1 MIQTLPLVL
10 SIVMSELAIGSFVL
24 LYVLDWRSEVRRSF
38 LLFFTI
44 IYLLFTGL
52 TYLFQQS
59 FASQPLLDSFERLDK
74 QWTGYAGPTLLAFLL
89 LLLPYL
95 LFLILD
101 RRAGVDGKE
110 KATQTGEG
118 TGQFSAMRLLRLVSG
133 GLASLAGL
141 LVLFVLGMIYRPLA
155 PSPLGGA
162 LTVLSFFIAALA
174 VGGVMTSMWLG
185 HWYLVTPAL
194 SERPLLFS
202 TAVVL
207 IAIVLQILLTLIS
220 ATVGSPAVSTA
231 ATHASQAT
239 ATALATPLPTS
250 GASSA
255 PIAVKPAGVPTV
267 SPLSMDV
274 LGWLRVL
281 LGFAFPL
288 VLGALTWKLA
298 RERSFQSATGMLYLI
313 VVMTLAGEVLARGMF
328 LSTL

>member
-10 SIVMSELAIGSFVL
+10 SIVMSELAIGSFLL

-44 IYLLFTGL
+44 IYLLFTAL

-74 QWTGYAGPTLLAFLL
+74 QWTGYAGPVLLAFLIL
-89 LLLPYL
+89 LIPYL
-95 LFLILD
+95 LFLIVD

-110 KATQTGEG
+110 KAAQAGEG
-118 TGQFSAMRLLRLVSG
+118 RLSVVRALRLISG
-133 GLASLAGL
+133 ALASVAGL
-141 LVLFVLGMIYRPLA
+141 LMLFVLGMIYRPLA

-207 IAIVLQILLTLIS
+207 IAIVLQIVLTLAS
-220 ATVGSPAVSTA
+220 ATLAGSAASTA
-231 ATHASQAT
+231 LSHAAQNT
-239 ATALATPLPTS
+239 VTVTPTPTPVPATPGTS
-250 GASSA
+250 A
-255 PIAVKPAGVPTV
+255 AVKPAGVPTV

-274 LGWLRVL
+274 LGWLRIL

-328 LSTL
+328 LSAL

>member
-1 MIQTLPLVL
+1 
-10 SIVMSELAIGSFVL
+10 
-24 LYVLDWRSEVRRSF
+24 
-38 LLFFTI
+38 
-44 IYLLFTGL
+44 
-52 TYLFQQS
+52 
-59 FASQPLLDSFERLDK
+59 RLDK

-89 LLLPYL
+89 LLVPYL
-95 LFLILD
+95 LFLMLD

-110 KATQTGEG
+110 KALHTGEEK
-118 TGQFSAMRLLRLVSG
+118 TGPFSVLRFLRLVSG
-133 GLASLAGL
+133 GLASAAGL
-141 LVLFVLGMIYRPLA
+141 LMLFVLGMIYRPLA
-155 PSPLGGA
+155 PSPLGGV

-207 IAIVLQILLTLIS
+207 IAIVFQILLTLVG
-220 ATVGSPAVSTA
+220 ATVGSPAISTA
-231 ATHASQAT
+231 ATHATQST
-239 ATALATPLPTS
+239 ATAIATPMPTS
-250 GASSA
+250 SA
-255 PIAVKPAGVPTV
+255 LSTPTAVKPAGVPTV

-274 LGWLRVL
+274 LGWLRIL

-328 LSTL
+328 LSAL

>member
-10 SIVMSELAIGSFVL
+10 SIVMSELAIGSFLL

-44 IYLLFTGL
+44 IYLLFTTL

-74 QWTGYAGPTLLAFLL
+74 QWTGYASPVLLAFLL

-110 KATQTGEG
+110 KAAQAGE
-118 TGQFSAMRLLRLVSG
+118 GQFSVIRVLRLVSG
-133 GLASLAGL
+133 GLASVAGL
-141 LVLFVLGMIYRPLA
+141 LMLFVLGMIYRPLA
-155 PSPLGGA
+155 PSPLGEA

-207 IAIVLQILLTLIS
+207 IAIVLQILLTLVS
-220 ATVGSPAVSTA
+220 STVASPATSTA
-231 ATHASQAT
+231 ATHSAQAT
-239 ATALATPLPTS
+239 ATTIATSPTP
-250 GASSA
+250 APAVSSA
-255 PIAVKPAGVPTV
+255 PAAVKPAGAPTV

-274 LGWLRVL
+274 LGWLRIL

>member
-10 SIVMSELAIGSFVL
+10 SIVMSELAIGSFLL

-44 IYLLFTGL
+44 IYLLFTAL

-74 QWTGYAGPTLLAFLL
+74 QWTGYTSPVLLAFLL

-101 RRAGVDGKE
+101 RKAGVDGKE
-110 KATQTGEG
+110 KAAQAGE
-118 TGQFSAMRLLRLVSG
+118 GQFSVIRVLRLVSG
-133 GLASLAGL
+133 GLASAAGL
-141 LVLFVLGMIYRPLA
+141 LMLFVLGMIYRPLA
-155 PSPLGGA
+155 PSPLGEA

-207 IAIVLQILLTLIS
+207 IAIVLQILLTLAS
-220 ATVGSPAVSTA
+220 STVASPATSTA
-231 ATHASQAT
+231 ATHSAQVT
-239 ATALATPLPTS
+239 ATAIATSPTP
-250 GASSA
+250 APAVSSA
-255 PIAVKPAGVPTV
+255 SAAVKPAGAPTV

-274 LGWLRVL
+274 LGWLRIL

>member
-10 SIVMSELAIGSFVL
+10 SIVMSELAIGSFLL

-38 LLFFTI
+38 LLFFSI
-44 IYLLFTGL
+44 IYLLFTAL

-59 FASQPLLDSFERLDK
+59 FASQPLLDSFLRLDK
-74 QWTGYAGPTLLAFLL
+74 QWTGYADPALLAFLL
-89 LLLPYL
+89 LQLPYL

-110 KATQTGEG
+110 KAAQAGEA
-118 TGQFSAMRLLRLVSG
+118 GQFSMVRLLRLLSG
-133 GLASLAGL
+133 GLASVAGL
-141 LVLFVLGMIYRPLA
+141 LMLLVLGMIYRPLA
-155 PSPLGGA
+155 PSPLGEA

-207 IAIVLQILLTLIS
+207 IAIVLQIILALVS
-220 ATVGSPAVSTA
+220 ATVASPAASTA
-231 ATHASQAT
+231 VTHSAQAT
-239 ATALATPLPTS
+239 ATAITTLTPTPAVSGTPT
-250 GASSA
+250 A
-255 PIAVKPAGVPTV
+255 IKPAGAPTV

-274 LGWLRVL
+274 LGWLHIL

>member
-10 SIVMSELAIGSFVL
+10 SIVMNELAIGSFLL

-44 IYLLFTGL
+44 IYLLFTAL

-59 FASQPLLDSFERLDK
+59 FSSQPLLDSFERLDK
-74 QWTGYAGPTLLAFLL
+74 QWTGYASPALLAFLL

-110 KATQTGEG
+110 KAAQAGE
-118 TGQFSAMRLLRLVSG
+118 GQFSVVRVLRLVSG
-133 GLASLAGL
+133 GLASVAGL
-141 LVLFVLGMIYRPLA
+141 LMLFVLGMIYRPLA
-155 PSPLGGA
+155 PSPLGEA
-162 LTVLSFFIAALA
+162 LTVVSFFIAALA

-207 IAIVLQILLTLIS
+207 IAIVLQILLTLVS
-220 ATVGSPAVSTA
+220 STVAGPATSTA
-231 ATHASQAT
+231 ATHAAQAT
-239 ATALATPLPTS
+239 ATTIASPTPAPTVS
-250 GASSA
+250 GASA
-255 PIAVKPAGVPTV
+255 TVKPASVPTA

-274 LGWLRVL
+274 LGWLRIL